1 MSWLS
6 SWLKKTKVSAG
17 EPTCFLP
24 TPHKNAPLLNLK
36 EDQFICPSML
46 DYIAEVKLDC
56 NIIQYCKKLQM
67 SYEPQRLFFN
77 KIENFYLTLP
87 LLYVTCIMN
96 CVHQPWCFAIKTVK
110 SKECF
115 ISSKEKYEA
124 SQAFDNVAIH
134 LNIW

>member
-56 NIIQYCKKLQM
+56 NIIQYCKKLPT

-77 KIENFYLTLP
+77 KIENFYPTLP

-96 CVHQPWCFAIKTVK
+96 CVHQPWFCNKNREEQRMLYIFKGEIWG
-110 SKECF
+110 
-115 ISSKEKYEA
+115 ISG
-124 SQAFDNVAIH
+124 
-134 LNIW
+134 LW

>member
-6 SWLKKTKVSAG
+6 SWQKKTKVSAG

-96 CVHQPWCFAIKTVK
+96 CVHQPWFCNKNREEQRMLYIFKGEIWG
-110 SKECF
+110 
-115 ISSKEKYEA
+115 ISG
-124 SQAFDNVAIH
+124 
-134 LNIW
+134 LW

>member
-56 NIIQYCKKLQM
+56 NIIQYCKKLPT

-96 CVHQPWCFAIKTVK
+96 CVHQPWFCNKNREEQRMLYIFKGEI
-110 SKECF
+110 
-115 ISSKEKYEA
+115 
-124 SQAFDNVAIH
+124 
-134 LNIW
+134 